1 MKRAIRHVGHLLCT
15 LALLFCFA
23 LPAAA
28 SDETSYF
35 DCTLFLY
42 GIDAAAENITASS
55 CAIQVQAG
63 DGSGDTWAV
72 ASYGVTSGATYYL
85 ATDPYDS
92 SVNTV
97 AELIMGDAASGIAVF
112 RLESRIDSRT
122 APVLRTLDGLN
133 TGDGVVVA
141 GMAEDSDGLYLFSR
155 GAVLQGLNGQSG
167 GYSLIQLEDGTYPL
181 SEVNIQPIAALMMD
195 VGQVVGF
202 YTDSYLALPAGY
214 IMPNAGGIG
223 SLGSGTTEPEPG
235 PGSEDPSSGAEEPS
249 GGSYTL
255 ESIQTNTGTQE
266 LLEQARTQQGQTQT
280 VQIVLIAAAVLAA
293 AGIVVFAIL
302 RSRKNPAGGSQP
314 SRHDQTDEE
323 QGQAVGKTEYVG
335 GEDYGKT
342 QPAQSQYRVVP
353 LPGTPG
359 EARDIP
365 IQGLT
370 FGRSPECDV
379 VFSPDTAGVSGK
391 HCSLRWRNG
400 ALFLTDLGSSFG
412 TLLGDGRKL
421 SNESADLKPGD
432 SFCLGSHKIG
442 FRVEEL

>member
-122 APVLRTLDGLN
+122 APALRTLDGLN
-133 TGDGVVVA
+133 TGDSVAVA

-181 SEVNIQPIAALMMD
+181 SEVNIQPIAALMTD
-195 VGQVVGF
+195 VDQVAGF
-202 YTDSYLALPAGY
+202 YTGSYLALPAGY

-342 QPAQSQYRVVP
+342 QPAQSQYRIVP

-370 FGRSPECDV
+370 FGRNPECDV

-432 SFCLGSHKIG
+432 SFFLGSHKIG

>member
-133 TGDGVVVA
+133 TGDSVAVA
-141 GMAEDSDGLYLFSR
+141 GMAEDGDGLYLFSR
-155 GAVLQGLNGQSG
+155 GAVLQDLNGQSG
-167 GYSLIQLEDGTYPL
+167 SYSLLRLEDGTYPL
-181 SEVNIQPIAALMMD
+181 SEINIQMVGALMTD
-195 VGQVVGF
+195 VDEVAGF
-202 YTDSYLALPAGY
+202 YTGSYLALPAGY

-266 LLEQARTQQGQTQT
+266 LLEQARTQQGQTQM

-314 SRHDQTDEE
+314 SQHHQADEE
-323 QGQAVGKTEYVG
+323 QGQAFGKTEYVG

-342 QPAQSQYRVVP
+342 QPAQSQYRIVP

-359 EARDIP
+359 EAREIP

-370 FGRSPECDV
+370 FGRNPECDV

>member
-122 APVLRTLDGLN
+122 APALRTLDGLN
-133 TGDGVVVA
+133 TGDSVAVA

-181 SEVNIQPIAALMMD
+181 SEVNIQPIAALMTD
-195 VGQVVGF
+195 VDQVAGF
-202 YTDSYLALPAGY
+202 YTGSYLALPAGY

-342 QPAQSQYRVVP
+342 QPAQSQYRIVP

-370 FGRSPECDV
+370 FGRNPECDV

>member
-1 MKRAIRHVGHLLCT
+1 M
-15 LALLFCFA
+15 
-23 LPAAA
+23 
-28 SDETSYF
+28 
-35 DCTLFLY
+35 
-42 GIDAAAENITASS
+42 
-55 CAIQVQAG
+55 
-63 DGSGDTWAV
+63 
-72 ASYGVTSGATYYL
+72 
-85 ATDPYDS
+85 
-92 SVNTV
+92 
-97 AELIMGDAASGIAVF
+97 
-112 RLESRIDSRT
+112 
-122 APVLRTLDGLN
+122 
-133 TGDGVVVA
+133 
-141 GMAEDSDGLYLFSR
+141 
-155 GAVLQGLNGQSG
+155 
-167 GYSLIQLEDGTYPL
+167 

-195 VGQVVGF
+195 VDQVVGF

-223 SLGSGTTEPEPG
+223 SLGSGATEPETDPG
-235 PGSEDPSSGAEEPS
+235 DEEPSSGTEEPS

-255 ESIQTNTGTQE
+255 ESIQANAGTQE
-266 LLEQARTQQGQTQT
+266 LLEQARAQQGQSRML
-280 VQIVLIAAAVLAA
+280 QIALIAAAVLAA

-314 SRHDQTDEE
+314 SQHHQTDEE
-323 QGQAVGKTEYVG
+323 QRQTFGKTEYVG
-335 GEDYGKT
+335 AEDYGKT

-370 FGRSPECDV
+370 FGRNPECGV

-391 HCSLRWRNG
+391 HCSLRWRSG
-400 ALFLTDLGSSFG
+400 ALFVTDLGSSFG

-432 SFCLGSHKIG
+432 SFFLGSHKIG